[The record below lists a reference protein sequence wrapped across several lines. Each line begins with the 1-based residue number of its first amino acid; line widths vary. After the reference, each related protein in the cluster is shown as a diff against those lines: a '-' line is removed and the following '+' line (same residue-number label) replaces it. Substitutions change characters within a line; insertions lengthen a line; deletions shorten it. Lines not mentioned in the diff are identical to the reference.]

1 MIDSIQSSK
10 SQNLDRLIYALG
22 IREVGQKAAK
32 ILARRFGSMDQLL
45 HADTDQLVQ
54 INEIGPI
61 TANYIIQYFAEPR
74 NIDFIHQLQTHQI
87 NMQYTDDIKDLR
99 FENLSFVLTGT
110 LPSYTRQQAA
120 QIIESLGGK
129 VSSSVSKKTSYVLA
143 GAEAGSKLTKAQ
155 NLGIPIIDEETFQK
169 MIQ

>member
-1 MIDSIQSSK
+1 M
-10 SQNLDRLIYALG
+10 IYALG

-61 TANYIIQYFAEPR
+61 TANYIIQYFAETR

>member
-1 MIDSIQSSK
+1 MHWASEK
-10 SQNLDRLIYALG
+10 SDKKQ
-22 IREVGQKAAK
+22 QKFGPG
-32 ILARRFGSMDQLL
+32 LLGSMDQLL

-54 INEIGPI
+54 TNEIGPI

-74 NIDFIHQLQTHQI
+74 NIDFIHQLQAHQI

-143 GAEAGSKLTKAQ
+143 GADAGSKLTKAQ